1 MNSYHLIPLEE
12 EHALDILTW
21 RYPAPYDFYDPPSDR
36 PAEDYVREFIKPEYQ
51 FHAVLNSQNEFSGF
65 CSYGLDGQVVGGNYQ
80 EEALDIGLGMKP
92 ELTGNG
98 QGYHFF
104 RSILYFAQANFEF
117 NRFRLTVAD
126 FNQRA
131 IRLYTNFGF
140 TRHDE
145 FTDSVLNN
153 PYTIL
158 MK

>member
-1 MNSYHLIPLEE
+1 MNPYHLTLLEE
-12 EHALDILTW
+12 EHALDILSW
-21 RYPAPYDFYDPPSDR
+21 RYPAPYNFYDPPHDR
-36 PAEDYVREFIKPEYQ
+36 SAEDYVREFVKPEYQ
-51 FHAVLNSQNEFSGF
+51 FHAVLNIHDEFSGF
-65 CSYGLDGQVVGGNYQ
+65 CSYGMDGQVVGGNYQ

-104 RSILYFAQANFEF
+104 RSILHYAEENFEF
-117 NRFRLTVAD
+117 GRLRLTVAD

-140 TRHDE
+140 IRHDE
-145 FTDSVLNN
+145 FTDSTQNI